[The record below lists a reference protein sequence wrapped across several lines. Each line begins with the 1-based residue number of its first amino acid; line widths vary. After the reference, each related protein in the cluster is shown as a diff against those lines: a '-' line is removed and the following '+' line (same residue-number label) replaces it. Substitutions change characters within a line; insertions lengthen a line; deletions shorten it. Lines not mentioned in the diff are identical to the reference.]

1 MRVWLNEV
9 ATHLKQ
15 ILYCEVRGTAHSL
28 YRNTP
33 EIRRLRESHLLHHP
47 AKSISHLG
55 QDGTARGGPSRRA
68 GCNGRGFCPAA
79 RRFAPLL
86 VSLRPRP
93 RLRAP
98 SSTAGCLFATE
109 FYSRLPLRHKHRM
122 LMSGRLMTASPLH
135 GVFRAGLPAVA
146 GRGAV
151 RSNRLSGCP
160 ALNAVGKRPDA
171 SVRSKRVG
179 PVASSLLDAG
189 TDAWEYADVGV
200 GYGTQSFDSAFPT
213 AGIMAAEAWSA
224 TVACAVTAAQT
235 SS

>member
-15 ILYCEVRGTAHSL
+15 ICTARFVEQRILS
-28 YRNTP
+28 RNTP

-47 AKSISHLG
+47 AKVNFASRPG
-55 QDGTARGGPSRRA
+55 WDRARWSCSPRWLQWQRVLSRRSQV
-68 GCNGRGFCPAA
+68 C
-79 RRFAPLL
+79 
-86 VSLRPRP
+86 
-93 RLRAP
+93 
-98 SSTAGCLFATE
+98 STAGVPASSTEAACAE
-109 FYSRLPLRHKHRM
+109 FYSRLPLRHLM

-151 RSNRLSGCP
+151 RSNQLSGCP

>member
-1 MRVWLNEV
+1 
-9 ATHLKQ
+9 
-15 ILYCEVRGTAHSL
+15 
-28 YRNTP
+28 
-33 EIRRLRESHLLHHP
+33 
-47 AKSISHLG
+47 
-55 QDGTARGGPSRRA
+55 
-68 GCNGRGFCPAA
+68 
-79 RRFAPLL
+79 
-86 VSLRPRP
+86 
-93 RLRAP
+93 
-98 SSTAGCLFATE
+98 
-109 FYSRLPLRHKHRM
+109 
-122 LMSGRLMTASPLH
+122 MTASPLH

-151 RSNRLSGCP
+151 RSNQLSGCP